1 VPRKNISDYLL
12 DFDRLGGQTAFAERT
27 GYRTV
32 RWSYGEVASTV
43 YRLARELNARRI
55 GKGDRVM
62 LWGPNSAAWVS
73 AFFAC
78 AHRGIIAVPMDDGA
92 SPDFALRVFEEVK
105 GRLLICSRS
114 HAQTNLSCLFLEELH
129 DQTSR
134 HSSLPLD
141 PEPVG
146 REDPLEIVFTSGTT
160 AQPKGVVI
168 THGNVLAN
176 VAPLQDQIN
185 PYLKYER
192 FVHPIRFL
200 NLLPLSHVFGQFL
213 GMYLPPLLAGT
224 VFFQDALSPAQ
235 VIHTIRRERISVLV
249 AVPRMMQSLKEKIE
263 RDLEGKADI
272 DSFRKKYAAAEGKH
286 FLRRWWMF
294 RGIHRQFGLKFW
306 AFISGGAALDRETE
320 EFWRRL
326 GFAVIQGYGLTE
338 TTSLVSVNHPFK
350 TGKGSIG
357 KVIAG
362 REVKLAPDGEILVR
376 GSGVASG
383 YWSSGGLHAVA
394 SEEGWYHTGDI
405 GELDSEGNLFFKGRK
420 KETIVTPAGM
430 KVYPEDLETALK
442 QQPEVKDSVVVPL
455 AIGGNA
461 EACAA
466 IILQNEGDDAAAI
479 VERANRSLADYQRIR
494 RWVMWPDEDF
504 PRTPTQKPRRAEI
517 AAFTQKLI
525 SGEGDHGSEAGNV
538 LSEVV
543 ARITRNAPA
552 QIPEQARLDSDLNLS
567 SLDRVELMS
576 ALEDRYQVDL
586 SESRFS
592 AVNTVGDLSR
602 LLKGEPARPAAYH
615 YPGWA
620 QRWPV
625 TWIRFVVHYLLLRPA
640 VFLLGWPRIQGRENL
655 LGVIGPV
662 LVISNHIDDVDVGF
676 ILTALPARFRHK
688 LATAAGGE
696 ALEVLRRPPASRNAL
711 LRIFDR
717 IEWFLGVSL
726 LNIFPL
732 PREAGFRD
740 SFTFAGESVDRGYSI
755 LIFPEGHHTT
765 DGNLRPFRSG
775 IGLLVNNLGIPVVPM
790 RIDGLFEVKKAG
802 KRMARPFQ
810 ITVKIGTP
818 IRFQPGLD
826 PGQIATELQAKVE
839 RL

>member
-1 VPRKNISDYLL
+1 
-12 DFDRLGGQTAFAERT
+12 
-27 GYRTV
+27 
-32 RWSYGEVASTV
+32 
-43 YRLARELNARRI
+43 
-55 GKGDRVM
+55 
-62 LWGPNSAAWVS
+62 
-73 AFFAC
+73 
-78 AHRGIIAVPMDDGA
+78 
-92 SPDFALRVFEEVK
+92 
-105 GRLLICSRS
+105 
-114 HAQTNLSCLFLEELH
+114 
-129 DQTSR
+129 
-134 HSSLPLD
+134 
-141 PEPVG
+141 
-146 REDPLEIVFTSGTT
+146 
-160 AQPKGVVI
+160 
-168 THGNVLAN
+168 
-176 VAPLQDQIN
+176 
-185 PYLKYER
+185 
-192 FVHPIRFL
+192 
-200 NLLPLSHVFGQFL
+200 
-213 GMYLPPLLAGT
+213 
-224 VFFQDALSPAQ
+224 
-235 VIHTIRRERISVLV
+235 
-249 AVPRMMQSLKEKIE
+249 
-263 RDLEGKADI
+263 
-272 DSFRKKYAAAEGKH
+272 
-286 FLRRWWMF
+286 
-294 RGIHRQFGLKFW
+294 LKFW

-383 YWSSGGLHAVA
+383 YWSSGVLHAVA

-466 IILQNEGDDAAAI
+466 IILQNESDDAAAI

-494 RWVMWPDEDF
+494 RWVVWPDEDF

-525 SGEGDHGSEAGNV
+525 SGEGHHDGSDAGNV
-538 LSEVV
+538 LSELV

-552 QIPEQARLDSDLNLS
+552 EIPEQARLGADLNLS

-586 SESRFS
+586 SESRFC

-602 LLKGEPARPAAYH
+602 LLKGEPARVAAYH

-655 LGVIGPV
+655 SDVTGPV

-696 ALEVLRRPPASRNAL
+696 ALEALRRSPASRNAL
-711 LRIFDR
+711 LSIFDR
-717 IEWFLGVSL
+717 VEWFLGVSL
-726 LNIFPL
+726 LNVFPL

-740 SFTFAGESVDRGYSI
+740 SFAFAGESVDRGYSI

-826 PGQIATELQAKVE
+826 PGKIATELQAKVE